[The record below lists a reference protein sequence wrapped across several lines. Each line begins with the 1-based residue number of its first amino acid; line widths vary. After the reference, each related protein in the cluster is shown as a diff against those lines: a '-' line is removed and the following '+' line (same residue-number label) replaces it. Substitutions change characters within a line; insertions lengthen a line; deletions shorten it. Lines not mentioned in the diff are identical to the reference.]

1 MAAESPLTPFTYD
14 LDSLL
19 VGQSPDQQLNR
30 FDIYCPQSS
39 CRSLIL
45 RKQTAH
51 IVKRPRTNLSKEGSQ
66 QIDGRP
72 QIQEQTQDSTSNEQ
86 GQEDAADPMLSFWIV
101 KDMMD
106 FDNIGFTKT
115 LPSGIKL
122 LACAD
127 CDTGPLGYH
136 DTNAAPD
143 SREYLIAFNRVRY
156 PALEA

>member
-1 MAAESPLTPFTYD
+1 MATKTTLTPFTYD

-19 VGQSPDQQLNR
+19 EVQGNDQPVNK

-45 RKQTAH
+45 RKKTAH
-51 IVKRPRTNLSKEGSQ
+51 IVQRPRSNLSKEGSQ
-66 QIDGRP
+66 QIEGRP
-72 QIQEQTQDSTSNEQ
+72 EIQEQSSGNE
-86 GQEDAADPMLSFWIV
+86 EDTADAMLSFWV
-101 KDMMD
+101 VRDMMD
-106 FDNIGFTKT
+106 FDNVGFTKT

-136 DTNAAPD
+136 DTNAAPENK
-143 SREYLIAFNRVRY
+143 EYLIAFNRVRY
-156 PALEA
+156 PAMEA

>member
-19 VGQSPDQQLNR
+19 EGQDLDQQLNR
-30 FDIYCPQSS
+30 FDIYCPQST

-45 RKQTAH
+45 RKKTAH
-51 IVKRPRTNLSKEGSQ
+51 IVKRPRSNLSKEGSD
-66 QIDGRP
+66 QITE
-72 QIQEQTQDSTSNEQ
+72 QEQNSIPNAQ
-86 GQEDAADPMLSFWIV
+86 GQEDVAADPMLSFWIV

-136 DTNAAPD
+136 DTNAASD
-143 SREYLIAFNRVRY
+143 NREYLIAFNRVRY